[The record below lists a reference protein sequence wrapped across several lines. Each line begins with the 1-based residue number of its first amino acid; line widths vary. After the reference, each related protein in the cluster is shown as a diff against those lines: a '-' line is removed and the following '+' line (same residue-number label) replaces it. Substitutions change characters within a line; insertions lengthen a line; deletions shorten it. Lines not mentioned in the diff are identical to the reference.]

1 MAEKD
6 TIIDIQNL
14 DVVIDKRKILKNVS
28 FDLQKGRILGIFGKS
43 GAGKSTTL
51 KVLTSQLKPNGG
63 TVSIAGY
70 DSIKDKSKLISKIGY
85 VPQFETE
92 NLYPDMSAIMNVFYF
107 GRMFQLND
115 ETIIKRT
122 KKIFSILGLS
132 EEDTYM
138 RRKVKNLSG
147 GEQKRVSITIGLI
160 NNPSI
165 LILDEPTTGLDA
177 HLKFEVLNYLKE
189 LNQKLHLSLV
199 LVTHDLET
207 ATICN
212 SIVIIHQG
220 EVIDFGS
227 IESLVAALPSNGNF
241 LRVSIENL
249 TEEIIAK
256 IGAMPGVVYFF
267 RTGREEIEV
276 FLEDIDSMSQLFI
289 DSLYKLGLKLNY
301 LNSERATF
309 SHYFTIK
316 IGVDLNPEVAKVPK
330 TCPTC
335 GTDLTQATRD
345 ILRKGKPTVCTTC
358 YQKIEG
364 IKLPDIIVPTHCPFC
379 GILLSDDVLYL
390 LKTQKTAHCVIC
402 QKKIKIQ

>member
-14 DVVIDKRKILKNVS
+14 DVIIDKKEILKDVS

-63 TVSIAGY
+63 IVSIAGY
-70 DSIKDKSKLISKIGY
+70 DSIKDKSNLVSKIGY

-92 NLYPDMSAIMNVFYF
+92 NLYPDMNAIMNVFYF
-107 GRMFQLND
+107 GRMFQLDD
-115 ETIIKRT
+115 ETIIKRA

-132 EEDTYM
+132 EETYL
-138 RRKVKNLSG
+138 RRKVKYLSG

-160 NNPSI
+160 NDPSI

-189 LNQKLHLSLV
+189 LNQKLNLSLI

-207 ATICN
+207 ASICD
-212 SIVIIHQG
+212 SIVIIHGG

-227 IESLVAALPSNGNF
+227 IESIVSSLPSNGNF
-241 LRVSIENL
+241 IRVSIENL
-249 TEEIIAK
+249 NEEILAK
-256 IGAMPGVVYFF
+256 IGGMPGVIYFF
-267 RTGREEIEV
+267 RTGREEVEV
-276 FLEDIDSMSQLFI
+276 FLEDLDSMGQLFI
-289 DSLYKLGLKLNY
+289 ESLYGLGLNLKY
-301 LNSERATF
+301 INSERATF

-316 IGVDLNPEVAKVPK
+316 LGVELNPEVAKVPRA
-330 TCPTC
+330 CPTC
-335 GTDLTQATRD
+335 GSALTQSTRD
-345 ILRKGKPTVCTTC
+345 ILRKGIPTICVTC
-358 YQKIEG
+358 NRRIEG
-364 IKLPDIIVPTHCPFC
+364 IKLPDIIIPKFCPFC
-379 GILLSDDVLYL
+379 GVLLANDIIYL
-390 LKTQKTAHCVIC
+390 LRTQKNAHCLIC
-402 QKKIKIQ
+402 KEKIKLK

>member
-14 DVVIDKRKILKNVS
+14 DVVIDKKEILKDVS

-70 DSIKDKSKLISKIGY
+70 DSIKDKSKLVSKIGY

-92 NLYPDMSAIMNVFYF
+92 NLYPEMSAIMNVFYF
-107 GRMFQLND
+107 GRMFQLDD
-115 ETIIKRT
+115 ETIIKRAKT
-122 KKIFSILGLS
+122 IFSILGLS
-132 EEDTYM
+132 EDTYA
-138 RRKVKNLSG
+138 RRNVKYLSG

-160 NNPSI
+160 NNPPI

-189 LNQKLHLSLV
+189 LNQKLSLSLI

-207 ATICN
+207 ASICD
-212 SIVIIHQG
+212 SIVIIHGG

-227 IESLVAALPSNGNF
+227 IESLVSALPSNGNF

-249 TEEIIAK
+249 TEEILAK
-256 IGAMPGVVYFF
+256 IGGMPGVIYFF
-267 RTGREEIEV
+267 RTGREEVEV
-276 FLEDIDSMSQLFI
+276 FLEDLNSMGQLFI
-289 DSLYKLGLKLNY
+289 ESLYNLGLNLKY
-301 LNSERATF
+301 INSERATF

-316 IGVDLNPEVAKVPK
+316 LGVELNPEVAKVPRV
-330 TCPTC
+330 CPTC
-335 GTDLTQATRD
+335 GSALTQSTRD
-345 ILRKGKPTVCTTC
+345 ILRKGIPTVCITC
-358 YQKIEG
+358 NRRIEG
-364 IKLPDIIVPTHCPFC
+364 IKLPDVIVPKFCPFC
-379 GILLSDDVLYL
+379 GVLLTEDVIYL
-390 LKTQKTAHCVIC
+390 LRTQKNAKCIIC
-402 QKKIKIQ
+402 KEKIKLK

>member
-1 MAEKD
+1 MEKE
-6 TIIDIQNL
+6 TLIDIQNL
-14 DVVIDKRKILKNVS
+14 DVIINKKEVLKDVS
-28 FDLQKGRILGIFGKS
+28 FTLKKGEILGIYGKS
-43 GAGKSTTL
+43 GAGKSTCL
-51 KVLTSQLKPNGG
+51 KVITSQLRPSRGR
-63 TVSIAGY
+63 VSIASY
-70 DSIKDKSKLISKIGY
+70 DPVKDKARLISKIGY
-85 VPQFETE
+85 VPQFESE

-107 GRMFQLND
+107 GRMYNIADDL
-115 ETIIKRT
+115 IIKRA
-122 KKIFSILGLS
+122 KKFFSVMGIP
-132 EEDTYM
+132 EEVYK
-138 RRKVKNLSG
+138 RNVSSLSG
-147 GEQKRVSITIGLI
+147 GEQKRVSIVIGLI
-160 NNPSI
+160 NNPNI